1 MTAALITILTA
12 WLNVSPYTFDDAVR
26 DIVPGGKGGPALKEI
41 ARLLEKTSLGVT
53 HSGETE
59 KFYRFMRSTLERF
72 DFMKLWKSRYFTDA
86 GDGFRGVTIEG
97 RNREESYTVDLVT
110 PGEGRNGP
118 SRPWD
123 YDTVYALKK
132 NDRSL
137 AGGRSFVVSVRS
149 RTATGSY
156 SHRNGMAFVCGLLR
170 VIDPHNIGRLNARE
184 CGLFK
189 NLEGESRRVVNEFH
203 RSFPRVSRF
212 FDRYTV
218 MRSLVSVHTHEGVPY
233 TRCEMRYG
241 YRMNVLKDEYPR
253 LEKAFRDIRGL
264 YLITMDFRLHSG
276 DTILTL
282 VFDSREDV
290 LGCTFYTRNGRFVPF
305 DASGRPLFTREIA
318 PESLKDISY
327 HAVMDMVHNVHG
339 LKFTTN
345 GTIIRFTYR
354 DAPKKGT
361 VAVRIEEVGKTNI
374 SGRFYNVLPP
384 WLIDLFVPD
393 NMEQLIADVSRV
405 MAAAHDGRGTSVIL
419 EWDTGDPAGV
429 TLDFSAVSEFVDNYF
444 IRYGLRV
451 WSKKMLADESFT
463 TEARMITGRLL
474 EALRKDLEAMD

>member
-1 MTAALITILTA
+1 MTAALITVITV
-12 WLNVSPYTFDDAVR
+12 WLNSAPYTFDDTVR
-26 DIVPGGKGGPALKEI
+26 DIVPGRKGGPALREI
-41 ARLLEKTSLGVT
+41 ARLREKTSLRVT
-53 HSGETE
+53 HSDDTQ
-59 KFYRFMRSTLERF
+59 KFYRFMNSTLERF
-72 DFMKLWKSRYFTDA
+72 DFMKLWKSRYFTDV

-97 RNREESYTVDLVT
+97 RGRDGDYAVNLVA
-110 PGEGRNGP
+110 PGERRSGP
-118 SRPWD
+118 SLMWD

-137 AGGRSFVVSVRS
+137 AGGRSFVVSVSS

-156 SHRNGMAFVCGLLR
+156 SHRNGMAFVAGLLR
-170 VIDPHNIGRLNARE
+170 VIDPSNIGRLGAPE
-184 CGLFK
+184 CGLFR

-212 FDRYTV
+212 FDRYTI
-218 MRSLVSVHTHEGVPY
+218 MRSLVSVHEYEDIPY
-233 TRCEMRYG
+233 TRCEIRYG
-241 YRMNVLKDEYPR
+241 YRMNFLKEEYPR
-253 LEKAFRDIRGL
+253 LEKAFREIRGL
-264 YLITMDFRLHSG
+264 YLIRMDFRIDSG

-290 LGCTFYTRNGRFVPF
+290 LGCTFYTRDGRFVPF
-305 DASGRPLFTREIA
+305 DASGRPIFRRAIA
-318 PESLKDISY
+318 PESLKNFSY

-339 LKFTTN
+339 LQFTTN
-345 GTIIRFTYR
+345 GTIIRFAYR
-354 DAPKKGT
+354 DAPTRGSVT
-361 VAVRIEEVGKTNI
+361 VRIEEVGKTTI

-405 MAAAHDGRGTSVIL
+405 MAAAHDGRGTSVVL
-419 EWDTGDPAGV
+419 EWDTRDPDGV
-429 TLDFSAVSEFVDNYF
+429 MLDFNAVSEFVDNYF

-463 TEARMITGRLL
+463 TEARRITGRLL
-474 EALRKDLEAMD
+474 EAFRMDLEAMD